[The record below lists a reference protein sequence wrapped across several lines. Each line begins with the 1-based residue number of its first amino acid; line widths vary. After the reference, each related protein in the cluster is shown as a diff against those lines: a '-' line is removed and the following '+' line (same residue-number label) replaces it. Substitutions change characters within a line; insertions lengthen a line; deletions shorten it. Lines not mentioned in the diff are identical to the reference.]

1 MADIRVLTQREHV
14 LARSDMYI
22 GSCTPQD
29 VDYVAWEDTGE
40 KKDALCASKRT
51 APGCVPALL
60 HLFDEV
66 LVNAVDNSTRC
77 TEQKKISVVID
88 RATGE
93 IQVYNDGATIP
104 VIKHADTDKYTPTIT
119 MSTFLSGSNLDDNHE
134 RTWGGRFGIGVKAV
148 NAWSTRFHVM
158 CCDAVNHKKFEQTW
172 TDNMSVASPPTVT
185 RYAAKTSSTTV
196 TFTPDY
202 TRLGV
207 SPATEGGN
215 VLDDG
220 TYGALVSRV
229 YDACV
234 CTRPNLHVSLNGTR
248 LGLRTL
254 QQYALALGGEAPFAN
269 DVVKGEEGDDAVFR
283 VCACAR
289 ADSAEPAV
297 VAFVNGIRCCAGS
310 HVDMA
315 WRAIVAAVAS
325 KGKTNIRLPH
335 VRSETIFVL
344 DARIPNPTFDSQMK
358 NTLSTSVKNFRF
370 TWQPSSAFCNAL
382 SRVAERAARNARG
395 AEQRSLE
402 KSSKTSTRGLVHV
415 DKLDDALCA
424 GARGEDC
431 TLLVTEGD
439 SAKAFAVAGLSVV
452 GRERFGVYALRGKPM
467 NVRNYSDKKVVENEQ
482 CVALMKILGLQWNAL
497 VDADTPLRYKRV
509 VILSDQDVDGSHICG
524 LLLNFF
530 QCNWPSL
537 LDAYP
542 DFLLRFVTP
551 LVRVTLP
558 CGGGTAGN
566 DLFFFSEVE
575 HEAWMREMDGMP
587 TGRSKYFKG
596 LGTST
601 SAMAR
606 EYFAQWDAHTIRLQR
621 SSECVRALD
630 LFFDNGPKAAA
641 ARKAYLQDEY
651 DAKAYVDYAQDA
663 TTWTTF
669 LKNDMS
675 HYSAEDNVR
684 SIPSAIDGLKEAQRK
699 VLYAFF
705 TRKGGAEVKVAQ
717 AMAFCAEATAYHHG
731 EQSMGETIVGL
742 AQDHVGTNNVAL
754 LAPNGQFGSRLFKPN
769 THAAFRYI
777 FTQLDPVA
785 RCLYPEADDAV
796 LTYRVDDG
804 TKIEPTRYVPLI
816 PTVLINGAHGIGS
829 GFSTH
834 VPSFRPEDVLDATL
848 AWIATA
854 RNDADA
860 SLALVAWHRHFTGE
874 VDEPSEGTFRTQG
887 TFEVVAGAKRVEIH
901 ITELPVGKW
910 TEDYK
915 SMVRDTMMV
924 DGCGGT
930 PTRFVTDLKDLS
942 TEHAV
947 HIVLYTT
954 EELLPTDVSAATLKL
969 IATES
974 TSNMHLFDAD
984 GKIRRYA
991 SVADVV
997 HEHAVA
1003 RLRTYSERLA
1013 YQVAEA
1019 ERRSELAQHKAA
1031 YIRLVRD
1038 GTIDLVGS
1046 ADDAALCAQ
1055 MAAHDLPSVPAL
1067 LDLPNRAFTEARAA
1081 KQDEEAAA
1089 LARKVESLRATD
1101 VYELWTKE
1109 LETLRVALFDYAQ
1122 RKEAA
1127 RTEATHTQREKRARG
1142 KGRATGGKR
1151 IKKA

>member
-29 VDYVAWEDTGE
+29 VEYVAWEDAEGAKST
-40 KKDALCASKRT
+40 LSASKRT

-77 TEQKKISVVID
+77 AEQKKISVTID
-88 RATGE
+88 RVTGE

-104 VIKHADTDKYTPTIT
+104 VIKHADTGEYTPTIT
-119 MSTFLSGSNLDDNHE
+119 MSTFLSGSNLDDNQE

-148 NAWSTRFHVM
+148 NAWSTRFHVT

-172 TDNMSVASPPTVT
+172 TDNMSVTSPPTVT

-202 TRLGV
+202 ARLGV
-207 SPATEGGN
+207 SPAAEGGN

-254 QQYALALGGEAPFAN
+254 QQYAAALGGEAPFAN
-269 DVVKGEEGDDAVFR
+269 DVVKEGDDAVFR

-310 HVDMA
+310 HVDMV
-315 WRAIVAAVAS
+315 WRAIVAAVAA
-325 KGKTNIRLPH
+325 KGKANIRLPH
-335 VRSETIFVL
+335 VRTEAIIVL

-382 SRVAERAARNARG
+382 SRVVERAARNARG

-402 KSSKTSTRGLVHV
+402 KSSKTSTRGPVHV
-415 DKLDDALCA
+415 DKLDDALRA
-424 GARGEDC
+424 GTRGEDC

-482 CVALMKILGLQWNAL
+482 CAALMKILGLQWNAT
-497 VDADTPLRYKRV
+497 VDSDTPLRYKRV

-558 CGGGTAGN
+558 RGA
-566 DLFFFSEVE
+566 DLLFFSEVE
-575 HEAWMREMDGMP
+575 HEAWMRERTMDGLP

-641 ARKAYLQDEY
+641 ARKEYLQDEY
-651 DAKAYVDYAQDA
+651 DTKAYVDYAQDA

-684 SIPSAIDGLKEAQRK
+684 SIPSAIDGLKESQRK

-705 TRKGGAEVKVAQ
+705 ARKGGAEVKVAQ

-754 LAPNGQFGSRLFKPN
+754 LAPNGQFGSRLFKPS

-777 FTQLDPVA
+777 FTQLDSVA

-848 AWIATA
+848 AWMAKA
-854 RNDADA
+854 RNEELSDA
-860 SLALVAWHRHFTGE
+860 SLSLVAWHRHFTGG

-887 TFEVVAGAKRVEIH
+887 TFEVVHAKRVEIH

-915 SMVRDTMMV
+915 SMVRDTMMA
-924 DGCGGT
+924 DGG
-930 PTRFVTDLKDLS
+930 TRFVTDLKDLS

-954 EELLPTDVSAATLKL
+954 DELMPADVTAATLKL
-969 IATES
+969 VATES
-974 TSNMHLFDAD
+974 TSNMHLFDAE
-984 GKIRRYA
+984 GKLRKYT
-991 SVADVV
+991 VADVV

-1003 RLRTYSERLA
+1003 RLRTYNERLA
-1013 YQVAEA
+1013 HQVAEA
-1019 ERRSELAQHKAA
+1019 EKRWELARHKAA

-1055 MAAHDLPSVPAL
+1055 MAAHDLPAVPAL
-1067 LDLPNRAFTEARAA
+1067 LDLPNRAFTEARAT
-1081 KQDEEAAA
+1081 KHDEEATA
-1089 LARKVESLRATD
+1089 LLREVEALRATD

-1109 LETLRVALFDYAQ
+1109 LEALRAELADYAQ

-1127 RTEATHTQREKRARG
+1127 RAEVTIAQGEKRVRG
-1142 KGRATGGKR
+1142 KGKGTGNKR
-1151 IKKA
+1151 IKP